1 MITKEGEWRSG
12 GRVSR
17 VQAAPEG
24 SSTTTA
30 AQQLIAIGFLERA
43 VSVGCGSDH
52 RTWCRL
58 RLSAHQPTPSR
69 VHAYALAETPPP
81 PKTPLIVDSQRC
93 GESSVGVIPRRV
105 HVCN

>member
-12 GRVSR
+12 GAGLR

-58 RLSAHQPTPSR
+58 RLPAHQPTPSR
-69 VHAYALAETPPP
+69 VHAYALAENPPS
-81 PKTPLIVDSQRC
+81 KTPLIVDSQRG